1 MIVWAECA
9 GDACLSDVKVFST
22 FESVIAYWRS
32 EYSPP
37 EDVLKGLLESAHDML
52 HGTSSAASLG
62 LYVTTKE
69 SGILHL
75 SAAPVWVDRWYDDG
89 NYKE

>member
-1 MIVWAECA
+1 MTVWVE
-9 GDACLSDVKVFST
+9 GPEGVCLSGVKVFST
-22 FESVIAYWRS
+22 FENVIAYWRS

-37 EDVLKGLLESAHDML
+37 EDVLKSLLESAYDML
-52 HGTSSAASLG
+52 HGTSSAASIG

-69 SGILHL
+69 SGVLHL
-75 SAAPVWVDRWYDDG
+75 SAAPVWVDRRYDDG